1 MTRVLAGI
9 RVIEFG
15 RFITGPYAAMLL
27 ADLGADVVKVERA
40 GSGDPFRSFEKGLY
54 GPQFQAFNRN
64 KRSIAL
70 DFALEEDQIAFRE
83 LIVGA
88 DVLIQNSRPGAGD
101 KFGIGPEQARALN
114 PRLVH
119 CEITGFGRDGP
130 YTHRPAYD
138 TVAQALSGFL
148 SMFVSPDEPRIV
160 GPAVSDSVTGLY
172 AALGIMGALMERERT
187 GKGRLVEISMLEATM
202 HFAVEQFQ
210 GYFVNGK
217 VPSPRDRGRVS
228 QSLALSCAD
237 GRTIA
242 LHLSSPPKF
251 WNGLL
256 QAIGRPDLAE
266 DPRFAQRMDR
276 VRNHDQLE
284 DVLRPIFASQPRA
297 HWLPLLEAADV
308 PHAPV
313 LGADEVVADPQV
325 RHLGIDQTMTH
336 PTEGKVRTLRTPI
349 IYDGN
354 RDGIAMTP
362 PPVLDEHGAEI
373 RRELAAGA
381 PVPARKTSETA

>member
-70 DFALEEDQIAFRE
+70 DFELEQDQAAFRD
-83 LIVGA
+83 LIAGA
-88 DVLIQNSRPGAGD
+88 DVLIQNSRPGAAD
-101 KFGIGPEQARALN
+101 RFGIGPEQARTLN

-130 YTHRPAYD
+130 YARRPAYD
-138 TVAQALSGFL
+138 TVAQAVSGFL
-148 SMFVSPDEPRIV
+148 SMFVSPEEPRIV

-187 GKGRLVEISMLEATM
+187 GQGRLVEISMLEATM

-228 QSLALSCAD
+228 QSLAFRCAD

-256 QAIGRPDLAE
+256 QAIGRPDLAQ
-266 DPRFAQRMDR
+266 DPRFVQRMDR

-325 RHLGIDQTMTH
+325 RHLGIDRTLVH
-336 PTEGKVRTLRTPI
+336 PTEGEVRTLRTPI
-349 IYDGN
+349 VYDGN
-354 RDGIAMTP
+354 RDGIVMTP

-373 RRELAAGA
+373 RRELAAAA
-381 PVPARKTSETA
+381 PAPAMATSESQ